1 MDRKSFA
8 AAAKRLEEVDQV
20 VRNLDPAI
28 RSSAFGLMRG
38 YVAETTGSS
47 SSIEELVLLVLRQA
61 AESAQDDLRAVLR
74 ELERINAQK
83 ARLRDL
89 LERVAQ
95 ESDEVAARLRAEY
108 DDLFVTTDEC
118 ELESLRLQMALDR
131 QSKMIETL
139 SNILKKMSDTE
150 RGIIDNIK

>member
-20 VRNLDPAI
+20 VRKLDPAI
-28 RSSAFGLMRG
+28 RASAFALLRG
-38 YVAETTGSS
+38 YVAQTSGPSNN
-47 SSIEELVLLVLRQA
+47 IEELVLLVLRQA

-74 ELERINAQK
+74 EVERINEQK

-95 ESDEVAARLRAEY
+95 ESDELAALLRAEY
-108 DDLFVTTDEC
+108 DDLFVTTDEF
-118 ELESLRLQMALDR
+118 ELESLRLQMAVDR
-131 QSKMIETL
+131 QSKLLETL
-139 SNILKKMSDTE
+139 SNILKKISDTK
-150 RGIIDNIK
+150 RGIVDNIK